1 MNNGITDT
9 KLHLL
14 QAGPLASDK
23 EFEILGVS
31 ILAYLEAIP
40 FLFNKEDL
48 HLGTPPTIQGYG
60 LLYRNPAKRSGHFNK
75 WIGKAFEYAVV
86 ELFNSRS
93 EPYYALICGGID
105 SALSTEMGAK
115 VKKVSFAMERS
126 SCIRVAWESADAE
139 DLIDAFGR
147 FRTLEDARRS
157 IGGAANK
164 YPGLK
169 YKVDVIFCDK
179 EAEKDHQQFVV
190 LASLKANR
198 KAFLESDVRQDFRVF
213 PISLAI
219 SIETPK
225 FRGVT
230 FDDALGVYV
239 VYLPMNNVASNIYA
253 WERAAQIVDR
263 ALIEGERS
271 RMLRYFRSLF
281 RPGTPENWWVE
292 EFLSKRLQAN
302 PTDVAQEIREM
313 LHPIEKISTRPTL
326 LGPKEDA
333 VLDLVVP

>member
-1 MNNGITDT
+1 MNKDITDT

-14 QAGPLASDK
+14 QGGHFASDK

-40 FLFNKEDL
+40 GLFSKKDL
-48 HLGTPPTIQGYG
+48 LLGTPPTIQGYG
-60 LLYRNPAKRSGHFNK
+60 LLYGNPEKSFNN

-93 EPYYALICGGID
+93 EPYYSLICGGID
-105 SALSTEMGAK
+105 SALSAEMGVK
-115 VKKVSFAMERS
+115 VNKVSFDIERS

-157 IGGAANK
+157 IGGAAKK

-179 EAEKDHQQFVV
+179 EAEIDHQQFVV

-198 KAFLESDVRQDFRVF
+198 KAFLESDVRQDFHIF
-213 PISLAI
+213 PINLGI

-225 FRGVT
+225 FREVI
-230 FDDALGVYV
+230 FDQALGVYV
-239 VYLPMNNVASNIYA
+239 VYLPMNNVASSIYA
-253 WERAAQIVDR
+253 WERAAKIVDR
-263 ALIEGERS
+263 ALIAGERS

-281 RPGTPENWWVE
+281 RPKTPENWWVE

-302 PTDVAQEIREM
+302 PIDVAQEIREM
-313 LHPIEKISTRPTL
+313 LHPTEKISTLTTL
-326 LGPKEDA
+326 LGPKEDT
-333 VLDLVVP
+333 VLDLVRP